1 MSYRKHRLAFPL
13 LSGIHYA
20 GKQRQMN
27 NYYHLY
33 IYIYIFPMK
42 PYESKRFKHHEFTGR
57 ASEILWCSGMVAAV
71 SVC

>member
-27 NYYHLY
+27 IIIC